1 MLAGCARNIVEGITV
16 RYPARDEMTMG
27 ATFLTIAI
35 CVAVGW
41 PLSML
46 LDRDAWLSLRLST
59 ALLLGGALGGA
70 ILFVLST
77 VQLRW
82 SRVTLLAGMLLIAVI
97 AKVVAR
103 GRSQFDRARITQPF
117 APQWKGFL
125 SAAIDLM
132 TGVLT
137 AGYALFAT
145 VGPIGEADFISI
157 WGVKAREF
165 WMAGAIDWRFLEN
178 PFNEFAHV
186 DYPILLPLIF
196 DVQTVIRGSWDARW
210 LGALQVAFGVAALLA
225 VRAFI
230 EEETDDSILAAAAT
244 LALACFAFSPWI
256 GLAEGPLVASGT
268 VGLLYV
274 RRGVLT
280 THSADILRGALFL
293 GIAGSLK
300 NEGVALIVAVA
311 AGLLLTAPRFIV
323 RLWPAVAIVTPWF
336 VLRRLHHLQTDL
348 TTGPILER
356 VTGHLANLKPMFS
369 ALATYT
375 TGKPLFWLGVGLAL
389 LLALRAAV
397 TRERFLLVTLLVQTA
412 FFLAAY
418 IVTPHDVTWHVRW
431 SWERIVSQI
440 TLPLGFAA
448 IALLVP
454 LIEGRRGRLEG

>member
-1 MLAGCARNIVEGITV
+1 
-16 RYPARDEMTMG
+16 MTMV
-27 ATFLTIAI
+27 AALLTIAI
-35 CVAVGW
+35 FVAAGW

-46 LDRDAWLSLRLST
+46 LDRNARLSLRLST
-59 ALLLGGALGGA
+59 SFLLGSALGGA
-70 ILFVLST
+70 VMFVLSS

-82 SRVTLLAGMLLIAVI
+82 SRITLLGGMLIVAVI
-97 AKVVAR
+97 ANALAR
-103 GRSQFDRARITQPF
+103 RRSPFTRERITQTF

-125 SAAIDLM
+125 AAGIDLM
-132 TGVLT
+132 TGVLA

-145 VGPIGEADFISI
+145 VGPTAEYDFIGI

-165 WMAGAIDWRFLEN
+165 LSAGGIDWRFLEN

-196 DVQTVIRGSWDARW
+196 DVQTIIRGSWDARW
-210 LGALQVAFGVAALLA
+210 LGALHVAFGVAAILA
-225 VRAFI
+225 VRAFS
-230 EEETDDSILAAAAT
+230 EEETGDSVLAAAAT
-244 LALACFAFSPWI
+244 LALACIAFSPWI

-293 GIAGSLK
+293 GVAGSFK

-311 AGLLLTAPRFIV
+311 AGLILTAPRFLM
-323 RLWPAVAIVTPWF
+323 RLWPAIAIVTPWF
-336 VLRRLHHLQTDL
+336 LLRRLHQLQTDL
-348 TTGPILER
+348 TTGPILDR
-356 VTGHLANLKPMFS
+356 VSGRLANLKPMFS

-375 TGKPLFWLGVGLAL
+375 TGKPLFWIGVSLAL
-389 LLALRAAV
+389 LLTLRAAV

-418 IVTPHDVTWHVRW
+418 IITPHDVTWHVRW
-431 SWERIVSQI
+431 SWERIVSQV

-448 IALLVP
+448 IALLIP

>member
-1 MLAGCARNIVEGITV
+1 
-16 RYPARDEMTMG
+16 MTMV
-27 ATFLTIAI
+27 AALLTIAI

-46 LDRDAWLSLRLST
+46 LDRDARYSLRLST
-59 ALLLGGALGGA
+59 AFLLGGAVGGA
-70 ILFVLST
+70 VLFVLSSL
-77 VQLRW
+77 QLPW
-82 SRVTLLAGMLLIAVI
+82 SRVTLLAGLLLIAVI
-97 AKVVAR
+97 ANAVAR
-103 GRSQFDRARITQPF
+103 KRSPSDRARFAQPF
-117 APQWKGFL
+117 APHWKQSL
-125 SAAIDLM
+125 PAAIDLM
-132 TGVLT
+132 TGVLA

-145 VGPIGEADFISI
+145 VGPIAEGDFFNI

-165 WMAGAIDWRFLEN
+165 WMAGGIDWRFLEN
-178 PFNEFAHV
+178 PFNEFAHA

-196 DVQTVIRGSWDARW
+196 DVQTMIHGSWDPRW
-210 LGALQVAFGVAALLA
+210 LGALYVAFGVAALLA

-230 EEETDDSILAAAAT
+230 EEEKEDSVLAAAGT
-244 LALACFAFSPWI
+244 LALVCVAFSPWI

-274 RRGVLT
+274 RRGVIASNST
-280 THSADILRGALFL
+280 DILRGALFL
-293 GIAGSLK
+293 GIAGSFK

-311 AGLLLTAPRFIV
+311 AGLLLTAPRFLM
-323 RLWPAVAIVTPWF
+323 RLWPAIAIVTPWF

-348 TTGPILER
+348 TTGPILDR

-375 TGKPLFWLGVGLAL
+375 TGKPFFWIGVGLAL

-397 TRERFLLVTLLVQTA
+397 TRERFLLVTLLVQTC

-418 IVTPHDVTWHVRW
+418 LVTPHDVTWHVRW

-440 TLPLGFAA
+440 TLPLGFVT
-448 IALLVP
+448 IALLTP
-454 LIEGRRGRLEG
+454 LIEGRPRRFEG

>member
-1 MLAGCARNIVEGITV
+1 
-16 RYPARDEMTMG
+16 MTMV
-27 ATFLTIAI
+27 AALLTIAI

-46 LDRDAWLSLRLST
+46 LDRGARLSLRLST
-59 ALLLGGALGGA
+59 AFILGATLGGAV
-70 ILFVLST
+70 LFVLSS

-82 SRVTLLAGMLLIAVI
+82 SRVTLLAGMVLVAVI
-97 AKVVAR
+97 ANAFAR
-103 GRSQFDRARITQPF
+103 RRSPFERARIAQPF
-117 APQWKGFL
+117 GPRWKGFL

-132 TGVLT
+132 TAVLT

-145 VGPIGEADFISI
+145 VGPAAEADFVTI
-157 WGVKAREF
+157 WGVKARELG
-165 WMAGAIDWRFLEN
+165 MAGGIDWRFLEN

-196 DVQTVIRGSWDARW
+196 DVQTIIRGSWDARW
-210 LGALQVAFGVAALLA
+210 LGALHVAFGVAALLA

-230 EEETDDSILAAAAT
+230 EEETDDSVLAAAAT
-244 LALACFAFSPWI
+244 LALACIAFSPWI

-274 RRGVLT
+274 RRGVIASN
-280 THSADILRGALFL
+280 SADILRGALFL
-293 GIAGSLK
+293 GIAGSFK
-300 NEGVALIVAVA
+300 NEGVALIAAAA
-311 AGLLLTAPRFIV
+311 AGLLLTAPRFLL
-323 RLWPAVAIVTPWF
+323 RLWPAIAIVTPWF

-348 TTGPILER
+348 TTGPILDR
-356 VTGHLANLKPMFS
+356 VTGHLANLKPMFA

-375 TGKPLFWLGVGLAL
+375 TGKPFFWIGVGLAL

-397 TRERFLLVTLLVQTA
+397 TRERFLLVTLLVQIG

-418 IVTPHDVTWHVRW
+418 VVTPHDVTWHVRW

-440 TLPLGFAA
+440 TLPLGFVA

>member
-1 MLAGCARNIVEGITV
+1 
-16 RYPARDEMTMG
+16 MTM
-27 ATFLTIAI
+27 AAALLTIAI

-46 LDRDAWLSLRLST
+46 LDRDARLSLRLST
-59 ALLLGGALGGA
+59 AFLIGGALGGA
-70 ILFVLST
+70 LLFLFSGL
-77 VQLRW
+77 QLHW
-82 SRVTLLAGMLLIAVI
+82 SRVTLLAAMLVVAVI
-97 AKVVAR
+97 ASAFAR
-103 GRSQFDRARITQPF
+103 RRSPFDRARFAQPF
-117 APQWKGFL
+117 APQWKAFL
-125 SAAIDLM
+125 PAAIDLM
-132 TGVLT
+132 TGVLA

-145 VGPIGEADFISI
+145 AGPTAEYDFIGI

-165 WMAGAIDWRFLEN
+165 LSAGRIDWRFLEN

-196 DVQTVIRGSWDARW
+196 DVQSIIRGSWDARW
-210 LGALQVAFGVAALLA
+210 LGTLDVAFGVAALLA

-244 LALACFAFSPWI
+244 LALACIAFSPWI

-293 GIAGSLK
+293 GIAGSFK

-311 AGLLLTAPRFIV
+311 AGLLLTSPRFLV
-323 RLWPAVAIVTPWF
+323 RLWPAVAIVSPWF
-336 VLRRLHHLQTDL
+336 LLRRMHHLQTDL
-348 TTGPILER
+348 TTGPILDR
-356 VTGHLANLKPMFS
+356 VEGHLANLKPMFS

-389 LLALRAAV
+389 ILSLRAAV

-448 IALLVP
+448 IALVVP

>member
-1 MLAGCARNIVEGITV
+1 MAA
-16 RYPARDEMTMG
+16 A
-27 ATFLTIAI
+27 FLTIAI

-46 LDRDAWLSLRLST
+46 LDRNARLSLRLST
-59 ALLLGGALGGA
+59 AFLLGGALGGA
-70 ILFVLST
+70 ILFVLSS
-77 VQLRW
+77 VQIRW
-82 SRVTLLAGMLLIAVI
+82 SRVTLLPGMLLVAVI
-97 AKVVAR
+97 ANAFAR
-103 GRSQFDRARITQPF
+103 RRSPFDRDRFAQPF

-132 TGVLT
+132 TGVLA
-137 AGYALFAT
+137 AGYARFAT
-145 VGPIGEADFISI
+145 VGPSAEADFITI
-157 WGVKAREF
+157 WGVKAREL
-165 WMAGAIDWRFLEN
+165 WMAGGIDWRFLES

-196 DVQTVIRGSWDARW
+196 DVQTAIRGSWDARW
-210 LGALQVAFGVAALLA
+210 LGALHVAFGIAALLA

-230 EEETDDSILAAAAT
+230 EEETEDSVLAAAAT
-244 LALACFAFSPWI
+244 LALACTAFSPRI

-293 GIAGSLK
+293 GIAGSFK
-300 NEGVALIVAVA
+300 NEGVALIAAVA
-311 AGLLLTAPRFIV
+311 AGLLLTAPRFLM
-323 RLWPAVAIVTPWF
+323 RLWPAIVIVGPWF
-336 VLRRLHHLQTDL
+336 LLRRLHHLQTDL
-348 TTGPILER
+348 TTGPILDR

-375 TGKPLFWLGVGLAL
+375 TGKPFFWIGVGLAL
-389 LLALRAAV
+389 LVSLRAAV
-397 TRERFLLVTLLVQTA
+397 TRERFLLVALLVQTC

-418 IVTPHDVTWHVRW
+418 IVTPHDVTWHIRW

-448 IALLVP
+448 IALLMP
-454 LIEGRRGRLEG
+454 LIDGRRGRLEG

>member
-1 MLAGCARNIVEGITV
+1 MVAAL
-16 RYPARDEMTMG
+16 
-27 ATFLTIAI
+27 LTIAI

-46 LDRDAWLSLRLST
+46 LDRNARLSLRLST
-59 ALLLGGALGGA
+59 GFLLGGAVGGVV
-70 ILFVLST
+70 LFLLSS

-82 SRVTLLAGMLLIAVI
+82 SRVTLLGGMLLVAVI
-97 AKVVAR
+97 ANVVVR
-103 GRSQFDRARITQPF
+103 GRSPFDRARFGQSF

-125 SAAIDLM
+125 STGIDVM
-132 TGVLT
+132 TAVLA

-145 VGPIGEADFISI
+145 VGPIAEYDFISI

-165 WMAGAIDWRFLEN
+165 WIAGGIDWRFLEN

-210 LGALQVAFGVAALLA
+210 LGALHVAFGVAAVLA

-230 EEETDDSILAAAAT
+230 EEETVDSVLAAAAT
-244 LALACFAFSPWI
+244 LALACIAFSPWI
-256 GLAEGPLVASGT
+256 GLAEGPLVATGT

-274 RRGVLT
+274 RRGVLAS
-280 THSADILRGALFL
+280 HSADILRGALFL
-293 GIAGSLK
+293 GIAGSFK
-300 NEGVALIVAVA
+300 NEGVALIAAAA
-311 AGLLLTAPRFIV
+311 AGLLFTAPRFLA
-323 RLWPAVAIVTPWF
+323 RLWPAIAIVTPWF
-336 VLRRLHHLQTDL
+336 VLRRQHHLQTDL
-348 TTGPILER
+348 TTGPILDR
-356 VTGHLANLKPMFS
+356 VTSHLANLQPMFS

-375 TGKPLFWLGVGLAL
+375 TGKPFFWIGAGLAL
-389 LLALRAAV
+389 VLAFRAAI

-440 TLPLGFAA
+440 TLPLGFVAM
-448 IALLVP
+448 ALLMP
-454 LIEGRRGRLEG
+454 LIEGRRGRLEGRTVHGSLTT